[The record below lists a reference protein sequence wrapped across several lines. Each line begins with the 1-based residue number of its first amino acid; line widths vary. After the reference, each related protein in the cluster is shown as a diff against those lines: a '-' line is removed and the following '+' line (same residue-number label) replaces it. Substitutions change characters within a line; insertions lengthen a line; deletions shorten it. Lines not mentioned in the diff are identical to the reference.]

1 MAQTIKLKRSATQG
15 AIPST
20 SQLELGEV
28 AINTYDGRFF
38 LKKEVTGTPTIM
50 EFRSI
55 SDIDDLSI
63 AGTLSLTGTGE
74 ELRFYEGSNYVGFS
88 APTLTANQIW
98 VLPDADGAA
107 GEALKTDGSGNL
119 IWGTAGDNAFQTISV
134 SGQSDVVADST
145 TDTLTL
151 VAGTGISITTDAVND
166 SITITN
172 SQTGANAFGNIAV
185 GGQDTVEADGTNDTV
200 TFVGDGV
207 TITTNAATDTITFS
221 SGGSVSPLTTD
232 LFTAG
237 ASQTDYSLSKLP
249 QSEDELI
256 VFVEGVY
263 QNKNSYVLTGSTL
276 TLDAAP
282 NTGEEVV
289 VHIVGR
295 GVTGVGHTL
304 NSFTGDDS
312 TTDFTL
318 TVNPVKESNLFVFFD
333 GVYQHKS
340 EFSVSGTTLSFTAA
354 PPDGTDIEVIV
365 PTLTE
370 INTPADGSINT
381 AAKFDT
387 TAIIPQTI
395 TSTTLATTSQSTIS
409 THSTTNYR
417 TVKYLI
423 QCTQGTDYHATEI
436 NLIHDGTTAYISE
449 YGTIFDNAVLGTF
462 DATLSGGNILLQ
474 MTPGSATSMTVKVV
488 ATAVPA

>member
-15 AIPST
+15 ASPT
-20 SQLELGEV
+20 AGQLELGEV

-38 LKKEVTGTPTIM
+38 LKKEVSGTPTIM

-63 AGTLSLTGTGE
+63 TGTLSLTGTGE

-88 APTLTANQIW
+88 APALSANQIW

-119 IWGTAGDNAFQTISV
+119 TWGTAGDNSFQTISV

-145 TDTLTL
+145 SDTLTL
-151 VAGTGISITTDAVND
+151 V
-166 SITITN
+166 
-172 SQTGANAFGNIAV
+172 
-185 GGQDTVEADGTNDTV
+185 
-200 TFVGDGV
+200 GDGI
-207 TITTNAATDTITFS
+207 TITTNATTDTITFT
-221 SGGSVSPLTTD
+221 GGATISPLTTD

-237 ASQTDYSLSKLP
+237 VSQTDYTLSKAP
-249 QSEDELI
+249 NSEDEML

-263 QNKNSYVLTGSTL
+263 QNKNSYTISGTTL
-276 TLDAAP
+276 TLDTAP
-282 NTGEEVV
+282 DTGSEVV

-295 GVTGVGHTL
+295 GVAGTGHTVD
-304 NSFTGDDS
+304 SFTGDNS

-318 TVNPVKESNLFVFFD
+318 SVNPLTEGNIFVFFD
-333 GVYQHKS
+333 GVYQHKT
-340 EFSVSGTTLSFTAA
+340 EFSVSGTTLSFTVA
-354 PPDGTDIEVIV
+354 PPQDTDIEVII
-365 PTLTE
+365 PSITD
-370 INTPADGSINT
+370 INTVSSADQ
-381 AAKFDT
+381 FDT
-387 TAIIPQTI
+387 SAILPQTV
-395 TSTTLATTSQSTIS
+395 TSTTLATTSASTIA
-409 THSTTNYR
+409 THSATTYR

-436 NLIHDGTTAYISE
+436 NLIHDDTTAYISE

-474 MTPGSATSMTVKVV
+474 MTPGSATSMTVRVV
-488 ATAVPA
+488 AMAIPA